1 MWQTTL
7 EELGRCLLAC
17 RSSLLFVPLLE
28 SHVTTKRLQ
37 LKTNKMSKA
46 ANLQE
51 LAVAPLTEETLDN
64 WVKVSA
70 CMCDLATV
78 AIQLLQKI

>member
-1 MWQTTL
+1 M
-7 EELGRCLLAC
+7 
-17 RSSLLFVPLLE
+17 
-28 SHVTTKRLQ
+28 TTKRLQ
-37 LKTNKMSKA
+37 FKTNKMSKA

-70 CMCDLATV
+70 CMCVGACV
-78 AIQLLQKI
+78 I

>member
-7 EELGRCLLAC
+7 EELGRCLLAL
-17 RSSLLFVPLLE
+17 RSPLLFVPLLE
-28 SHVTTKRLQ
+28 SYDHKTTPTQ
-37 LKTNKMSKA
+37 KTNKMSKE

-51 LAVAPLTEETLDN
+51 LAVAPSTEETLDN

-70 CMCDLATV
+70 CMRVGACV
-78 AIQLLQKI
+78 I